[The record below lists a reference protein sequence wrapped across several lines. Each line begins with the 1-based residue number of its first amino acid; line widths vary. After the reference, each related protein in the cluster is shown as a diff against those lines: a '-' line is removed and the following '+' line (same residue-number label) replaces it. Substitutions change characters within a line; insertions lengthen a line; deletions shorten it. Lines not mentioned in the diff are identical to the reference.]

1 MAELCDGKSGTQQQ
15 KGNNPHNAK
24 WLVVVKCTK
33 TAQPA
38 DRKYMS
44 GELSLVCRS
53 LSLRKWH
60 YAGIMRARECVRHV
74 VW

>member
-24 WLVVVKCTK
+24 LLVVVKCTK

-44 GELSLVCRS
+44 GRKHCRGRLSPVLVIRN
-53 LSLRKWH
+53 KPFE
-60 YAGIMRARECVRHV
+60 MRQKPAETML
-74 VW
+74 